1 MTYRIK
7 PHPRNIPVDE
17 AHLISHMERFWIAAE
32 ENRRGILA
40 ALGVLLLAAGA
51 VAGAIWYDLRQE
63 EAALTLHEEATRFYS
78 VQPPDKPEQ
87 AKKNLEKAISLYR
100 QVVEQFPHSD
110 IAPYALY
117 QLGIAL
123 ERDNQ
128 HALAIEAYEKFAER
142 HGDMEAMLGLVY
154 QRLGYA
160 SWVNGDPEKAEQAF
174 ASVLSTPGALNKD
187 HALFELGKL
196 EEAQSRPEG
205 ALARFQELMDT
216 YPNSPLANEAT
227 VLIKALGGKEPSGEK
242 SEDTSTQ
249 SPTGEEKPEAQDGG
263 S

>member
-7 PHPRNIPVDE
+7 PPPKKLQVDE

-51 VAGAIWYDLRQE
+51 VAGAIWYDARQE
-63 EAALTLHEEATRFYS
+63 DEALTLHEEATRFYS
-78 VQPPDKPEQ
+78 VQAPDKPAQ
-87 AKKNLEKAISLYR
+87 AKKNVDQAISLYR

-110 IAPYALY
+110 IAPYSLY

-123 ERDNQ
+123 EQDKK
-128 HALAIEAYEKFAER
+128 HALAIEAYEKFVER
-142 HGDMEAMLGLVY
+142 HRDMEAMLGLVY

-160 SWVNGDPEKAEQAF
+160 SWVNGDREKAEQAF

-205 ALARFQELMDT
+205 ALARYQELMDT
-216 YPNSPLANEAT
+216 YPNSPLTNEAT
-227 VLIKALGGKEPSGEK
+227 VLVKALGGKEPSGE
-242 SEDTSTQ
+242 EPEETSKQ
-249 SPTGEEKPEAQDGG
+249 SPTEEEKLGSQDGG